1 MATKQV
7 QTTAD
12 DDVTDS
18 TTINDGGTV
27 VNGGAIEAG
36 NPMTVNKALVDVA
49 DGNDSDYGAKV
60 VHKNNAASKDFS
72 GVIEALGNGNGTFAF
87 TPNPQE
93 GERNFL
99 IRGAGTADGNNEI
112 NNSASDVL
120 AMPDSEV
127 GLRGVS
133 DIHGVITTR
142 QFGESANA
150 DGSTSTVKT
159 FNYLARPS
167 TAMVPGRS
175 KGDDAGAEVTFVN
188 PEDGSAAVSTEIF
201 PTRAV
206 PGELTFMFGG
216 PNPTNTNDSNA
227 QDYKA
232 KDSHEA

>member
-7 QTTAD
+7 QTTND
-12 DDVTDS
+12 NDVTS
-18 TTINDGGTV
+18 ATTVNDGGAV
-27 VNGGAIEAG
+27 VNGGAIVAG
-36 NPMTVNKALVDVA
+36 NPMTVNKALIDIA

-60 VHKNNAASKDFS
+60 VHKNHASSKDFS

-112 NNSASDVL
+112 NNSSSNVL

-133 DIHGVITTR
+133 DIHGIIATN
-142 QFGESANA
+142 QLGERANA
-150 DGSTSTVKT
+150 DGSTSTVKA
-159 FNYLARPS
+159 FNYLVKPS
-167 TAMVPGRS
+167 TAMVPGRT
-175 KGDDAGAEVTFVN
+175 KGDDAGDASTFVN
-188 PEDGSAAVSTEIF
+188 PVDGTDAVSSEIF

-216 PNPTNTNDSNA
+216 PNPTNVNDSNS
-227 QDYKA
+227 QSYKA